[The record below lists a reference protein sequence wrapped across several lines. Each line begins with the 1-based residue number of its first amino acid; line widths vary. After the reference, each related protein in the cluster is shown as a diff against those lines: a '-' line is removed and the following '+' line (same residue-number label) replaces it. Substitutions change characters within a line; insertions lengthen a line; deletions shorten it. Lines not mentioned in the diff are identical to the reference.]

1 MQSKKLA
8 ANKLKKLL
16 AKAAKKTADMGVNT
30 ACSWMTFQ
38 PKEPESLKKLR
49 KF

>member
-1 MQSKKLA
+1 MQEKKQIVSVLE
-8 ANKLKKLL
+8 KLVIKV
-16 AKAAKKTADMGVNT
+16 AKSSAEIEANT
-30 ACSWMTFQ
+30 ACLWFGFQ